1 MQILSSKT
9 HIDFLGKRKI
19 AMSFSLI
26 LILLSVVSLYDRGLN
41 LGIDFTGG
49 YLIEV
54 GYENPVELEPVRQSL
69 ANSDYS
75 DAIVQH
81 FGTSRDLL
89 VRIAPREGVNSASI
103 SDEVLLILKNT
114 SIDKVD
120 MRRIEFVGPQVGE
133 ELREQGGLALLVALF
148 GILIYV
154 GLRFQAKSAFGAILA
169 LVHDVIITIGVFS
182 VTQMAFDL
190 SVLAAI
196 LAVIGYSLNDTVVVL
211 DRIRET
217 FRSQRKG
224 EPLEILNISINN
236 TLSRTLMTSA
246 TTLLVLGSLFVL
258 GGEVIHGFAFALI
271 IGVFIGTYSSVYVA
285 SSTLIMMGINRE
297 DFLEVIK
304 EDNEAM
310 DDLP

>member
-1 MQILSSKT
+1 MQILTGTTK
-9 HIDFLGKRKI
+9 IDFLGKRNI
-19 AMSFSLI
+19 ALGFSLVLI
-26 LILLSVVSLYDRGLN
+26 LISIVSLFSRGVN

-54 GYENPVELEPVRQSL
+54 GYSQPVDLQPVRKTL
-69 ANSDYS
+69 ADSNYS
-75 DAIVQH
+75 DASVQH
-81 FGTSRDLL
+81 FGTSKDIL

-103 SDEVLLILKNT
+103 SDEVLELLKTT
-114 SIDKVD
+114 SEEKVE

-133 ELREQGGLALLVALF
+133 ELREQGGLAMLIALF
-148 GILIYV
+148 GIMIYV
-154 GLRFQAKSAFGAILA
+154 GLRFQLKSAFGAILA

-182 VTQMAFDL
+182 ITQMPFDL

-217 FRSQRKG
+217 FRAQRKG
-224 EPLEILNISINN
+224 TPIEILNLSINS
-236 TLSRTLMTSA
+236 TLSRTIMTSI
-246 TTLLVLGSLFVL
+246 TTLLVLGALFTF

-271 IGVFIGTYSSVYVA
+271 VGVFIGTYSSIYVA
-285 SSTLIMMGINRE
+285 SNSLVLMNVTKQ
-297 DFLEVIK
+297 DFLEVAK
-304 EDNEAM
+304 EAEEI